1 MDESKMIR
9 QYKQEDSELV
19 LDIWLQASTKA
30 HDFVAAEFWGSQV
43 SNMREIYIPASKT
56 YVFEIDG
63 DVIGFYSLYE
73 NLLAAIFVSP
83 EHQGQGV
90 GKQLMA
96 HAKEQC
102 LELTL
107 NVYKDNEATYKFYLS
122 QGFEVDNEHI
132 CEHTGCAE
140 YAMSIHM

>member
-1 MDESKMIR
+1 MIR

-19 LDIWLQASTKA
+19 LDIWLQASIKA

-63 DVIGFYSLYE
+63 GVIGFYSLYE

-83 EHQGQGV
+83 EHKGQGR
-90 GKQLMA
+90 
-96 HAKEQC
+96 
-102 LELTL
+102 
-107 NVYKDNEATYKFYLS
+107 
-122 QGFEVDNEHI
+122 
-132 CEHTGCAE
+132 
-140 YAMSIHM
+140 